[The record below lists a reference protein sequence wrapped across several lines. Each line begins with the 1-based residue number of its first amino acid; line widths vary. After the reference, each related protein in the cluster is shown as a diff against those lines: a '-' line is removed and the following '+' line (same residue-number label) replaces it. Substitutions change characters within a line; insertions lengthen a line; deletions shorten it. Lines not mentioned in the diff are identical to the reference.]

1 MGSYGPPSG
10 GFCVSRNNYLSAA
23 GGDNAKRL
31 HKDRANRYS
40 NNQHHSYDVGND
52 PTIYSYYLNF
62 LNLFEYKYFPGDNL
76 VWAVVQQLFGRNCF
90 KFNLLEA
97 EFF

>member
-1 MGSYGPPSG
+1 M
-10 GFCVSRNNYLSAA
+10 VRLAA
-23 GGDNAKRL
+23 GSVFLEITIYRRLEVDNATRL
-31 HKDRANRYS
+31 HKDRTNRYP
-40 NNQHHSYDVGND
+40 NNQHRSHDAGDD

>member
-1 MGSYGPPSG
+1 M
-10 GFCVSRNNYLSAA
+10 VRLAA
-23 GGDNAKRL
+23 GSVFLEITIYRRLEVDNAKRL